1 MTWWWRMLWRNLSN
15 TSNPSF
21 TTTTG
26 TLPTSLDVSN
36 TFRFLSSWVES
47 LSGELLNFF
56 FLWLQLHLTDGFL
69 NHKFAWWADLLIVI
83 CLKGTAGTLWS
94 STWTAMQT
102 ERATAWVTTT
112 PCALPSQQRCHCTSK
127 VSHKLSF
134 IFRSPAWSLTLELP
148 EVNSITMAS
157 AFSHRCLSPNTS
169 THFRLF
175 CAEHHQREDLLGALV
190 LVRLPRPRLLHFLLL
205 PRLHHPR
212 LWTTLQPALQ
222 DGRSSIMLSL
232 KPSPRSVTNGTK
244 TSGSAFTMCLQNAR

>member
-1 MTWWWRMLWRNLSN
+1 MTWWWRMLLRNLSN

-36 TFRFLSSWVES
+36 TFRFVSSWMES

-69 NHKFAWWADLLIVI
+69 NHKFAWWADLLILI

-127 VSHKLSF
+127 VSHQLSF
-134 IFRSPAWSLTLELP
+134 IGLLHGAQHRSCWRWTVSQRPLYSHTGACLPTLPL
-148 EVNSITMAS
+148 IS
-157 AFSHRCLSPNTS
+157 AYSVQNIIN
-169 THFRLF
+169 
-175 CAEHHQREDLLGALV
+175 EKIYLV
-190 LVRLPRPRLLHFLLL
+190 LWFWYAFLVPVSFTFFFYRGFTILVYELRFNLLYK
-205 PRLHHPR
+205 
-212 LWTTLQPALQ
+212 TVDLQLCFP
-222 DGRSSIMLSL
+222 
-232 KPSPRSVTNGTK
+232 
-244 TSGSAFTMCLQNAR
+244 